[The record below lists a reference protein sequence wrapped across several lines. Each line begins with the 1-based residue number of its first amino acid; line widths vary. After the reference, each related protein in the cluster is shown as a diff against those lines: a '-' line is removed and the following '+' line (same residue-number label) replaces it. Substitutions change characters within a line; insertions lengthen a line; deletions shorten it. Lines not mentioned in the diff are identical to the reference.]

1 MPVYNLNDVRKVA
14 KIGKIEYRGRKVK
27 RDIENLG
34 YELTDVQR
42 CLMSLTEDDFDKSH
56 PYADSPT
63 DDAYVVD
70 FPNPADE
77 DQTDRLYV
85 KFRLLG
91 DCLYID
97 LGSFHV

>member
-14 KIGKIEYRGRKVK
+14 KTGKIRYRGRKVQY
-27 RDIENLG
+27 DINNLG
-34 YELTDVQR
+34 YELRDVQR
-42 CLMSLTEDDFDKSH
+42 CLISLTEENFDKSH
-56 PYADSPT
+56 PYPDSSA
-63 DDAYVVD
+63 DDAYVVN
-70 FPNPADE
+70 FPNPNDE
-77 DQTDRLYV
+77 EQIDQLYV

>member
-14 KIGKIEYRGRKVK
+14 KTGNIRYRGRKVQ
-27 RDIENLG
+27 RDIDNLG
-34 YELTDVQR
+34 YELRDVQH
-42 CLMSLTEDDFDKSH
+42 CLMSLTEEDFDKSN
-56 PYADSPT
+56 PYAGSPT

-70 FPNPADE
+70 FPNPSNE
-77 DQTDRLYV
+77 DKTDRLYV
-85 KFRLLG
+85 KFRLLD

>member
-14 KIGKIEYRGRKVK
+14 KTGKIRYRGRKVQ
-27 RDIENLG
+27 RDIDNLG
-34 YELTDVQR
+34 YELRDVQR
-42 CLMSLTEDDFDKSH
+42 CLMSLTEDDFDKAH
-56 PYADSPT
+56 PYLDSPT

-77 DQTDRLYV
+77 DKTDRLYV

>member
-1 MPVYNLNDVRKVA
+1 MPVYNLNDVRKAA
-14 KIGKIEYRGRKVK
+14 KAGNVRYRGRKVQC
-27 RDIENLG
+27 DIDNLG
-34 YELTDVQR
+34 YELRDVQR

-56 PYADSPT
+56 PYPASPT

-77 DQTDRLYV
+77 DKTDRLYV